1 MAGLLVDIGPDIATA
16 SFEYRVSLA
25 GISFC
30 LLTHAHE
37 DHFDP
42 EFIMSRHEEY
52 GTVLEKELLLTGSI
66 ADGEDRIWWG
76 HCMAPDDGWRSE
88 LYCYSSQ

>member
-1 MAGLLVDIGPDIATA
+1 VLVDIGPDIATA
-16 SFEYRVSLA
+16 SFEHGVSLA
-25 GISFC
+25 GISIC

-52 GTVLEKELLLTGSI
+52 GTVVAQELLLILLCQLEIS
-66 ADGEDRIWWG
+66 A
-76 HCMAPDDGWRSE
+76 
-88 LYCYSSQ
+88 L